1 MIDISGYLSE
11 FSLAEVFQF
20 LEQGNK
26 TGLLYL
32 KTNYSDNTKE
42 EQNYY
47 VWFRQGRI
55 ITSANSLDGQGL
67 LRLIEQR
74 GFLSS
79 RLGTKMSELCPPETP
94 LGLYFKGKEVLDADH
109 LKMLF
114 SIQVIRSVCAL
125 FSMPD
130 AKFEFD
136 TSAPIP
142 YKEMTGLSSPA
153 TEVTLAGLRALRD
166 WDALTEKLPQPGSA
180 LMSMIEGKPEVSIS
194 QTEWQVWEY
203 TKGNM
208 SLEQIAKELRLP
220 LEKVQQIAF
229 RLIIISLAQEVPVLV
244 PTFQPE
250 AIKEKEKASSF
261 GESSS
266 PEKVAVTSSF
276 LEGLLG
282 FLRTRR

>member
-32 KTNYSDNTKE
+32 KANDPNNSEDS
-42 EQNYY
+42 QNYY
-47 VWFRQGRI
+47 IWFRQGRI
-55 ITSANSLDGQGL
+55 ISSANRLDGQGL
-67 LRLIEQR
+67 LKLSEQR
-74 GFLSS
+74 GFLSN
-79 RLGTKMSELCPPETP
+79 RLDTNISELCPPETP
-94 LGLYFKGKEVLDADH
+94 LGLYLKAKGVLDSDQ

-125 FSMPD
+125 FALPE
-130 AKFEFD
+130 ARFEFD
-136 TSAPIP
+136 TSALIP

-166 WDALTEKLPQPGSA
+166 WDALTEKLPQPGSG
-180 LMSMIEGKPEVSIS
+180 LISIIEGKPEVAINQSES
-194 QTEWQVWEY
+194 QVWAY
-203 TKGNM
+203 TQGGV
-208 SLEQIAKELRLP
+208 SIEQIAKELALP

-244 PTFQPE
+244 PTPQPE
-250 AIKEKEKASSF
+250 AVNEDASSV

-266 PEKVAVTSSF
+266 PQKEAMTSTF

-282 FLRTRR
+282 FLRTRS

>member
-32 KTNYSDNTKE
+32 KANQSNNNLE
-42 EQNYY
+42 INEYY
-47 VWFRQGRI
+47 IWFRQGRI
-55 ITSANSLDGQGL
+55 ITSANRLDGQGL
-67 LRLIEQR
+67 LTLMEQR

-79 RLGTKMSELCPPETP
+79 RLSTKMSELCPPETP
-94 LGLYFKGKEVLDADH
+94 LGLYFKAKEVLDADQ

-125 FSMPD
+125 FSLPD
-130 AKFEFD
+130 ARFEFD
-136 TSAPIP
+136 TSAKTP

-166 WDALTEKLPQPGSA
+166 WDALVEKLPQPGSA
-180 LMSMIEGKPEVSIS
+180 LMSMIEGNPDISIN

-203 TKGNM
+203 TKGNV
-208 SLEQIAKELRLP
+208 SLDQIAKELRLP
-220 LEKVQQIAF
+220 IEKVQQIAF
-229 RLIIISLAQEVPVLV
+229 RLIIISLAQEVPVLT
-244 PTFQPE
+244 PTPEPE
-250 AIKEKEKASSF
+250 AVKEETSSVAP
-261 GESSS
+261 SSS
-266 PEKVAVTSSF
+266 PEKSAVTSSF

-282 FLRTRR
+282 FLRTRS

>member
-32 KTNYSDNTKE
+32 TANDVNNKQE

-47 VWFRQGRI
+47 IWFRQGRI

-67 LRLIEQR
+67 LKLIEQR
-74 GFLSS
+74 GLVSS
-79 RLGTKMSELCPPETP
+79 RINNMIEHCPSQTP
-94 LGLYFKGKEVLDADH
+94 LGIYLKAKEVLDADQ

-125 FSMPD
+125 FALPE
-130 AKFEFD
+130 ARFEFD
-136 TSAPIP
+136 TSALIP

-166 WDALTEKLPQPGSA
+166 WDALAEKLPQPSSGLISI
-180 LMSMIEGKPEVSIS
+180 IEGNPEVAINQSES
-194 QTEWQVWEY
+194 QVWAY
-203 TKGNM
+203 TQGGV
-208 SLEQIAKELRLP
+208 SIEQIAKELALP

-244 PTFQPE
+244 PTPQPE
-250 AIKEKEKASSF
+250 AVNEDSSSV

-266 PEKVAVTSSF
+266 SEKPPVTSTF

-282 FLRTRR
+282 FLRTRS